1 MLLPLWPRQPPGHTG
16 AAERDAA
23 AVQPVRDAEMDIV
36 QRERAQE
43 LGAEDIGKRGPGHPL
58 DEFPEDEA
66 VRQVVVGRNLTGP
79 VAEPRLLM
87 TGLRVP
93 GPARA

>member
-23 AVQPVRDAEMDIV
+23 AVKPVRDAEMDIV

-43 LGAEDIGKRGPGHPL
+43 LGEQAA
-58 DEFPEDEA
+58 PERFGA
-66 VRQVVVGRNLTGP
+66 HR
-79 VAEPRLLM
+79 
-87 TGLRVP
+87 
-93 GPARA
+93 